1 VNLASKSWQDDLI
14 ETLVAFRARTGV
26 AGFSFDHTFLNYSG
40 TSAYAQWAGWQR
52 ILRGIRQRM
61 PDIVIDGRQAY
72 HLYGPWS
79 WLAGNYPHPPFND
92 EQPESF
98 VPFPDLH
105 FDRVSADRERYTAF
119 RYRNYEFAPS
129 ELVPG
134 FITHQTPRGDDTS
147 EMPEVRTSERGV

>member
-1 VNLASKSWQDDLI
+1 KNVKLLAYVYPVLPFAGMRDSSAIASTPKGRRVNLASKSWQDDLI

-40 TSAYAQWAGWQR
+40 ASAYAQWAGWQR
-52 ILRGIRQRM
+52 VLRGIRQRM

-72 HLYGPWS
+72 HLFGPWS
-79 WLAGNYPHPPFND
+79 WLAGNYPHPTFND

-105 FDRVSADRERYTAF
+105 FDRVSAD
-119 RYRNYEFAPS
+119 
-129 ELVPG
+129 
-134 FITHQTPRGDDTS
+134 
-147 EMPEVRTSERGV
+147 